1 MMENSFQIL
10 LAFQPIKENPNIFG
24 LKGFFPSSS
33 SVEEITGVLS
43 FITSTVKDI
52 RESKEKKVE
61 KITAILDTTR
71 LKPLQGLA
79 KATASN
85 KEEKNAEES

>member
-33 SVEEITGVLS
+33 SVEEITGLS